1 MVKVIEVI
9 NNNNFAM
16 RPVSPR
22 IFHKLTDKMIIC
34 FLFVFFFQ
42 PVFDALKQHVQ
53 SLFVGELVPV
63 KDRCTLTEALVIA
76 R

>member
-1 MVKVIEVI
+1 M
-9 NNNNFAM
+9 
-16 RPVSPR
+16 
-22 IFHKLTDKMIIC
+22 LTVAGTFQRLADKSIVC
-34 FLFVFFFQ
+34 LFVFQ

>member
-1 MVKVIEVI
+1 MCTAVETFHRLADKSVI
-9 NNNNFAM
+9 
-16 RPVSPR
+16 
-22 IFHKLTDKMIIC
+22 C
-34 FLFVFFFQ
+34 LFVFFFFQ

-76 R
+76 M

>member
-1 MVKVIEVI
+1 MIESCYLWNVIW
-9 NNNNFAM
+9 
-16 RPVSPR
+16 
-22 IFHKLTDKMIIC
+22 IIY
-34 FLFVFFFQ
+34 FVFQ

>member
-1 MVKVIEVI
+1 MFIVTGT
-9 NNNNFAM
+9 
-16 RPVSPR
+16 
-22 IFHKLTDKMIIC
+22 FHRLADKSVLC
-34 FLFVFFFQ
+34 LSVFFFQ

-63 KDRCTLTEALVIA
+63 KDRCTLTEALAIA